1 MAYLIKEIEKK
12 DIYDFMYVNTMSWT
26 ETYKGII
33 DDSFLEKIV
42 NELEKN
48 VERQVNLFDKY
59 KSEDPN
65 YKRYIL
71 YVNNE
76 SVGVIG
82 LGDSRVDGYKD
93 AGELYC
99 IYLLKKAQKHGYG
112 KIMFDY
118 AKDRIKELGYK
129 SMIVQCLK
137 DNKTN
142 EFYKHMGCV
151 LIDSK
156 LRKIGDKEY
165 MENVYL
171 HNLD

>member
-42 NELEKN
+42 NELDKN
-48 VERQVNLFDKY
+48 VERQVNLFDQIKAERP
-59 KSEDPN
+59 S

-71 YVNNE
+71 YVDNE
-76 SVGVIG
+76 PVGVIG
-82 LGDSRVDGYKD
+82 LGEGREELRDT
-93 AGELYC
+93 GELYC
-99 IYLLKKAQKHGYG
+99 IYLLKKFQKLGYG
-112 KIMFDY
+112 KIMYDY

-156 LRKIGDKEY
+156 PRKVGDKEY
-165 MENVYL
+165 MVNVYL

>member
-12 DIYDFMYVNTMSWT
+12 DIYDFMYVNTFSWT

-42 NELEKN
+42 NELDKN
-48 VERQVNLFDKY
+48 VERQVNLFDQK
-59 KSEDPN
+59 KAERPS
-65 YKRYIL
+65 YKRYIF
-71 YVNNE
+71 YVDNE
-76 SVGVIG
+76 PVGVIG
-82 LGDSRVDGYKD
+82 LGECREDYKD

-112 KIMFDY
+112 KIMFNY
-118 AKDRIKELGYK
+118 VKEVIKELGYK
-129 SMIVQCLK
+129 SMIIQCLK

-142 EFYKHMGCV
+142 EFYKHMGA
-151 LIDSK
+151 K
-156 LRKIGDKEY
+156 LVDTKPRKIDDKEY

>member
-1 MAYLIKEIEKK
+1 MAYSIKEIEKK

-42 NELEKN
+42 NELDKN
-48 VERQVNLFDKY
+48 VERQVNLFDQLKVEIP
-59 KSEDPN
+59 S
-65 YKRYIL
+65 YKRYIF
-71 YVNNE
+71 YVDNE
-76 SVGVIG
+76 PVGVIG
-82 LGDSRVDGYKD
+82 LGENREGDKDG
-93 AGELYC
+93 GELYC
-99 IYLLKKAQKHGYG
+99 IYLLKKAQKYGYG
-112 KIMFDY
+112 KIMYDY

-129 SMIVQCLK
+129 RMIVQCLK

-151 LIDSK
+151 LVDSK
-156 LRKIGDKEY
+156 PRKIGDKEY

-171 HNLD
+171 HILD